1 MGLLPLEFSD
11 CHLDSPYFRE
21 NLHQHEQ
28 ELDRTNHAIKQL
40 IKECKALLS
49 AAKGLSKA
57 QRSFAETLKNFNFE
71 TIGINQTD
79 DEIVIADSL
88 REFGK
93 LISAIED
100 ERDRMLERAHDQFI
114 VPLETFR
121 KEQIGSAK
129 EGKKKFDKQTEKFC
143 SLLEKHVNLSSKKK
157 ETSLQEADTTLE
169 TEKKTFHQASLEY
182 VFRLQEVQ
190 EKKKFEFVEIL
201 LGFMYGWLTFYH
213 QGHELRNEFKPYMT
227 DLQLKLQTTRE
238 NFNST
243 RDETESLMKKMQE
256 RPQEGKVP
264 KMYTRQGYLFIFE
277 KRAIGSTWVKH
288 YCMYQKENK
297 IFIVV
302 PYSQVQSK
310 ISGSETLHITTCI
323 RRTTD
328 SIDKR
333 FCFDITVS
341 ERGGTITLQAA
352 TEEDRKLWLEAM
364 DGKEPIYIQPG
375 RTTTTEENLLND
387 IGVTF
392 IKRCI
397 EAIEGRGLHEQGLY
411 RVVGVNSKVNKLT
424 NMCLDKRKADKV
436 NLDDPGEW
444 EVKTITS
451 ALKTYFRNLPE
462 PLMTFKYHE
471 DFITAA
477 KKESRT
483 LRVNDIHEV
492 VHQLPESNFEM
503 LELLMAHL
511 NKVSQHSDKNL
522 MTTPNLGVCFGPTLM
537 RPEEE
542 TVAAIME
549 IKFCNIVVEILI
561 NEYDK
566 IFKTP
571 PDGVEYEK
579 SKVLPPSTPPLTSTQ
594 SPRSQKPPAP
604 QPPIQIPQTVQQP
617 QAQQQYISLQPMSH
631 QQQQTANVNLRR
643 PNRPRGI
650 YNTGDYSNPENQF
663 TGSSSSSSESISSRS
678 SSTTHSSTSSPPANK
693 KNHSNA
699 VYIGDVSIVQLES
712 SPTLHRQARSNSS
725 NSSNSSGISGPPP
738 ARPNNLPISVP
749 SKTSREDR
757 TRLSSS
763 SLSASGTG
771 TPTTP
776 DTPDTFKTT
785 GMCVRTLYACEA
797 ENDSEL
803 SFQPNQIIYNV
814 HPSKEPGW
822 LEGTLDGKSGLIP
835 ENYVEILPT

>member
-21 NLHQHEQ
+21 NLHSHEQ
-28 ELDRTNHAIKQL
+28 ELERTNHAIKQL
-40 IKECKALLS
+40 IKECKALLN
-49 AAKGLSKA
+49 AAKNLSKA
-57 QRSFAETLKNFNFE
+57 QRSFSDTLINFNFE
-71 TIGINQTD
+71 TIGNNQTD

-88 REFGK
+88 KEFGK

-143 SLLEKHVNLSSKKK
+143 ALTEKHVNLSSKKK
-157 ETSLQEADTTLE
+157 ETSLQEADTALDIE
-169 TEKKTFHQASLEY
+169 RKNFHQASLDY

-190 EKKKFEFVEIL
+190 EKKKFEFVETL

-213 QGHELRNEFKPYMT
+213 QGHELRQEFKPYMT
-227 DLQLKLQTTRE
+227 DLQLKLQNTRE

-256 RPQEGKVP
+256 RPQEGKAP

-277 KRAIGSTWVKH
+277 KRALGSTWVKH
-288 YCMYQKENK
+288 YCMYQKDEK
-297 IFIVV
+297 MFIVV
-302 PYSQVQSK
+302 PYNQTAGKV
-310 ISGSETLHITTCI
+310 GTSELLNITSCV
-323 RRTTD
+323 RRMAD

-333 FCFDITVS
+333 FCFDITVQQRPGS
-341 ERGGTITLQAA
+341 ITLQAV
-352 TEEDRKLWLEAM
+352 TEVDRKLWLEAM
-364 DGKEPIYIQPG
+364 DGKEPIYIAPG
-375 RTTTTEENLLND
+375 RNTSLEENLLND
-387 IGVTF
+387 IGLNF

-397 EAIEGRGLHEQGLY
+397 EAIETRGLNEQGLY

-424 NMCLDKRKADKV
+424 GMCLDKRKADKV

-444 EVKTITS
+444 EIKTITS
-451 ALKTYFRNLPE
+451 ALKNYFRNLPE
-462 PLMTFKYHE
+462 PLMTFKFHE
-471 DFITAA
+471 EFITAA

-483 LRVNDIHEV
+483 LRINDIHAL
-492 VHQLPESNFEM
+492 VHQIPEPNFEM
-503 LELLMAHL
+503 LDILIGHL
-511 NKVSQHSDKNL
+511 RRVASNCPKNL
-522 MTTPNLGVCFGPTLM
+522 MTTANIGVCFGPTLM

-561 NEYDK
+561 NEYEK
-566 IFKTP
+566 IFKTA
-571 PDGVEYEK
+571 PDGVEYNK
-579 SKVLPPSTPPLTSTQ
+579 SKVLAHSTPPPTTTIHLTR
-594 SPRSQKPPAP
+594 PPKPPAP
-604 QPPIQIPQTVQQP
+604 QPPIHIQQTITQP
-617 QAQQQYISLQPMSH
+617 QANQQLQPTPTS
-631 QQQQTANVNLRR
+631 QQQTTANLRR
-643 PNRPRGI
+643 LNRPRGDS
-650 YNTGDYSNPENQF
+650 NTEGHY

-693 KNHSNA
+693 KNHSN
-699 VYIGDVSIVQLES
+699 
-712 SPTLHRQARSNSS
+712 PARSNSS
-725 NSSNSSGISGPPP
+725 NSSTSSSVTGGQPLS
-738 ARPNNLPISVP
+738 RPNQLDLQAQQGKSLKA
-749 SKTSREDR
+749 SKGRN
-757 TRLSSS
+757 SSS
-763 SLSASGTG
+763 STSLSLSTGG

-776 DTPDTFKTT
+776 ESPLCQLPVSHKKTT

-797 ENDSEL
+797 ENETEL
-803 SFQPNQIIYNV
+803 SFQPNQIIVNV

-822 LEGTLDGKSGLIP
+822 LEGTLEGTRRTGLVP
-835 ENYVEILPT
+835 ENYVEILQQ